1 MTGSLHLEVSGRR
14 VLLTGSGPEL
24 PAMAHR
30 LLAAGAQVEVA
41 ADDATTS
48 LRDLAQRGLVT
59 LCTHADHAAY
69 DLVISCRERAQETE
83 PAPRT
88 HGEVV
93 LVGGGPGDPDLLTVA
108 ALAELRAADVVI
120 YDRLAPLAALAEAPP
135 EAVLIDVGKIPRG
148 EYTPQE
154 RINELLIEHA
164 QAGRRVVRF
173 KGGDN
178 FVFGRGGE
186 EALACRERGVPVRIV
201 PGVSSAIAG
210 PALAGVPVTHR
221 SLSQGVTVVSGHVPP
236 GDVRSSVD
244 WAALARCGTTLVIL
258 MGMHALPQIT
268 DELVRAGMS
277 ADTPAATIAD
287 AALPTMRVVR
297 STVAGLAA
305 AVAEAGLGAPAVTVI
320 GEVAGMDLLS
330 VAVEAVAAQ
339 G

>member
-1 MTGSLHLEVSGRR
+1 MTGSLQLEVSGRR
-14 VLLTGSGPEL
+14 ALLTGSGPEL

-30 LLAAGAQVEVA
+30 LLAAGAQVDVA
-41 ADDATTS
+41 ADEATTS
-48 LRDLAQRGLVT
+48 LTDLVQRGLVAV
-59 LCTHADHAAY
+59 CPQADPSAY
-69 DLVISCRERAQETE
+69 DLVISCRERSQEE
-83 PAPRT
+83 IPGRADR
-88 HGEVV
+88 GEVV
-93 LVGGGPGDPDLLTVA
+93 LVGGGPGDPGLLTVA
-108 ALAELRAADVVI
+108 ALAELRSADVVV

-135 EAVLIDVGKIPRG
+135 EALLIDVGKIPRG
-148 EYTPQE
+148 EFTPQE

-164 QAGRRVVRF
+164 EAGRRVVRF

-236 GDVRSSVD
+236 GDIRSSLD
-244 WAALARCGTTLVIL
+244 WSALARCGTTLVVL

-268 DELVRAGMS
+268 EELMRAGMP
-277 ADTPAATIAD
+277 AGTPAATIAD

-297 STVAGLAA
+297 STVGELAV

-320 GEVAGMDLLS
+320 GEVAGLDLVS
-330 VAVEAVAAQ
+330 VAAQ
-339 G
+339 AAAAQG